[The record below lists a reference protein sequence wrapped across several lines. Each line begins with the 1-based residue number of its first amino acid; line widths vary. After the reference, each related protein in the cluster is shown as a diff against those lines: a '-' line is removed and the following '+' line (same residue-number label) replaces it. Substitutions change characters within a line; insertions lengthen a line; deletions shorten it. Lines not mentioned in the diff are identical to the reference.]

1 MRTDEKMAKICDS
14 LKILGCSNASEKI
27 QDAIANSLDDPL
39 SVVCMALSSTAV
51 TVKNRKYEKCL
62 RISKMGDPVFLSD
75 LLNYKVRQLDLEYIH
90 RLADLH
96 FVREGKN
103 LIIWGASGTGK
114 TWMGQAIATKACE
127 EGIRTRW
134 VTYPKLCRE
143 LLRLKEEDTQRLES
157 RIRYYCNFGRL
168 CIDEFP
174 NYKLEDKFLMQE
186 FFNQAKIAG
195 HSIVVCA
202 QCSPENWDALF
213 EVKSFAQSIRGRLL
227 EKSYRLELKGP
238 DLRIYV
244 PEKE

>member
-14 LKILGCSNASEKI
+14 LKMLGCTNASEKI
-27 QDAIANSLDDPL
+27 QEAAANGLDDPL
-39 SVVCMALSSTAV
+39 SIVCLALSSTAV
-51 TVKNRKYEKCL
+51 NVKNKKYEKCL
-62 RISKMGDPVFLSD
+62 RISKLGDPVFLSD
-75 LLNYKVRQLDLEYIH
+75 LLNYKVRQLDLEYIQ

-103 LIIWGASGTGK
+103 LIIWGAPGTGK

-134 VTYPKLCRE
+134 VTYPVLCRE
-143 LLRLKEEDTQRLES
+143 LLRLKADSKKLES
-157 RIRYYCNFGRL
+157 RIRYYCNFGLL

-174 NYKLEDKFLMQE
+174 NYEDEDKFLMQE
-186 FFNQAKIAG
+186 FFNQAKITG

-227 EKSYRLELKGP
+227 EKAYRLELKGP
-238 DLRIYV
+238 DLRICV
-244 PEKE
+244 PEKV